1 MRGRYARWVALLLL
15 LVSLPVFTGCG
26 GGIVELAL
34 TAQRLYGAWRIWK
47 VFDDGQPSWIE
58 VTSAVLQFYKSWTYK
73 FDFLDQAGNVVQ
85 SETGTWSVENG
96 VLVLLVSQSTIDP
109 AAEGKTLRLPGHL
122 RGDDE
127 LSLTRR
133 VTVGQ
138 VTVSQEQ
145 VYKREAAEPPA
156 D

>member
-1 MRGRYARWVALLLL
+1 MRSRHARSVGLLLL
-15 LVSLPVFTGCG
+15 LICLPGFTGCG

-47 VFDDGQPSWIE
+47 VFDDGDPSWIE
-58 VTSAVLQFYKSWTYK
+58 VASAVLQFYKSWTYK
-73 FDFLDQAGNVVQ
+73 IDFLGQAGDVVQ

-96 VLVLLVSQSTIDP
+96 VLVLNVVASEIDP

-122 RGDDE
+122 KGDDE

-145 VYKREAAEPPA
+145 VYKREAASPPPG
-156 D
+156 